1 MEKKVI
7 TCDACKEEIHDVTA
21 VMALGI
27 RITSGP
33 SMGDNVVVTF
43 TPQLA
48 GADKHACGIKCAID
62 VIGKELLRL
71 RANVT

>member
-1 MEKKVI
+1 MEKNVI
-7 TCDACKEEIHDVTA
+7 TCDACKEEIYDATA

-27 RITSGP
+27 CITSGH
-33 SMGDNVVVTF
+33 SVGDNVVVTF
-43 TPQLA
+43 TPKLA
-48 GADKHACGIKCAID
+48 GADRHACGIKCAID